1 MRGVANVHPM
11 TAEMALQLGRALAYL
26 VRSGPHRHRIVV
38 GKDTRLSGYMLE
50 QAIASGICSMGVDVM
65 LSGPLPTPG
74 IAFLT
79 ESMRADAGVVISA
92 SHNPYQD
99 NGIKF
104 FSRDGFKLP
113 DELELQIERLVLD
126 GDEGDAGAQDFRA
139 LRPTATRIGK
149 AKRIDDAIGRYVVF
163 LKSLFPK
170 DLTLDGL
177 TVVVDCA
184 HGAAYHVAPA
194 VFEELG
200 AKVIPIGVKPD
211 GTNINDGCGA
221 IHPEGMARAIQ
232 KHGADLGLALD
243 GDADRVILADEQGR
257 VVDGDAIMA
266 LVGRDLIRQGTLAK
280 RTVVATVMSNL
291 GLERALAP
299 VKGRVVRTAVGDRY
313 VVEEMRRSGYNFGG
327 EQSGHLIFLD
337 HVTTGDGVAAALNVL
352 AVMQREGR
360 PLSELARCFE
370 PVPQALVNV
379 AVREKRPLA
388 ELPAVAR
395 AIARGRE
402 GARGGGARPRPVLR
416 DREQGPRA
424 RRGAGREADP
434 RARRGDRGRAAQ
446 GARVAPARS
455 RGRATRPGAR
465 FWVRFPACPLASA
478 STSTTSRRSASP
490 AARSTPT
497 RWPPRCSR
505 SSAAPTRSP
514 STCARTAGTSRS
526 GTSRS
531 CAAPSR
537 PGSTSRWPR
546 RRRW

>member
-1 MRGVANVHPM
+1 MPTRANAPRSPRPIPLDGAVRPRGPGNVARAVPRPSAVAARRLFGTDGVRGVANVHPM
-11 TAEMALQLGRALAYL
+11 TAEMALQLGRALAYI
-26 VRSGPHRHRIVV
+26 VRNGPHRHRIVV

-65 LSGPLPTPG
+65 LSGPLPTPA

-113 DELELQIERLVLD
+113 DEQELRIERLVLD
-126 GDEGDAGAQDFRA
+126 GGDGEAGAEDFRA

-170 DLTLDGL
+170 GLTLDGL

-184 HGAAYHVAPA
+184 HGAAHKVAPA

-200 AKVIPIGVKPD
+200 AKVIAAGVRPD
-211 GTNINDGCGA
+211 GKNINDGCGA
-221 IHPEGMARAIQ
+221 VHPEGMARLIQ
-232 KHGADLGLALD
+232 RHGAHLGLALD
-243 GDADRVILADEQGR
+243 GDADRVILADERGR
-257 VVDGDAIMA
+257 IVDGDAIMA

-280 RTVVATVMSNL
+280 RTVVATVMSNI
-291 GLERALAP
+291 GLERALGP

-352 AVMQREGR
+352 AVMQREGK
-360 PLSELARCFE
+360 PLSELAGCFE

-379 AVREKRPLA
+379 AVREKRPLS
-388 ELPAVAR
+388 ELPGPAR
-395 AIARGRE
+395 AIAAVERALGAGGRVLVRFSGTENKVRVLVE
-402 GARGGGARPRPVLR
+402 GADARKI
-416 DREQGPRA
+416 RA
-424 RRGAGREADP
+424 HAD
-434 RARRGDRGRAAQ
+434 AIADELKKALG
-446 GARVAPARS
+446 
-455 RGRATRPGAR
+455 
-465 FWVRFPACPLASA
+465 
-478 STSTTSRRSASP
+478 
-490 AARSTPT
+490 
-497 RWPPRCSR
+497 
-505 SSAAPTRSP
+505 
-514 STCARTAGTSRS
+514 
-526 GTSRS
+526 
-531 CAAPSR
+531 
-537 PGSTSRWPR
+537 
-546 RRRW
+546 